1 MRTKTEQLLR
11 WRMFSCVHMLYYDII
26 PINDSSPLSDNSQVI
41 KFCLAGSLRQDSF
54 RIDILLVDEHI
65 YCHFLHWY
73 REYRGTNHL
82 ELATNCS

>member
-41 KFCLAGSLRQDSF
+41 KFCLAGSLCQDSF
-54 RIDILLVDEHI
+54 RIDIFSCLLMNI
-65 YCHFLHWY
+65 YIVTSFI
-73 REYRGTNHL
+73 GTVNIEAQITL
-82 ELATNCS
+82 S